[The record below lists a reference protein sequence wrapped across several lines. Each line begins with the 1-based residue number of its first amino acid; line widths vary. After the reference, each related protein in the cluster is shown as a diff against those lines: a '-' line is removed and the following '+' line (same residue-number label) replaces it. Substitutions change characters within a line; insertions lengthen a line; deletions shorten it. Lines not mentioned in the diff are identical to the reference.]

1 MPYAK
6 LWSKMPL
13 TTVLSLLI
21 TAGSSLVAAAA
32 AELVERQSGNNPF
45 SGQFCD
51 YTSFQA
57 SVVGSRLL
65 MFGGNLT
72 INKGT
77 NSKEKRELEPGF
89 QFFSLF
95 LNETFQATANA
106 SSYLRREQ
114 DPAPDKRI
122 ASMRDGGAFSYNG
135 DVFFYGGQQLFN
147 AGDDDTIYKCTP
159 TSQNIVWNSASIN
172 GNVRRTITKGASVNA
187 PSEDKGF
194 YFGGQDII
202 PKGADNEQAD
212 RVLNDTFLNSLV
224 VLSFSPGGQEFTNIT
239 TPISRTKPLAK
250 SNLLFVPAG
259 KAGILVNLGG
269 DDGNG
274 DGAWEDLQV
283 FDIGSSTW
291 FNQRT
296 QGNLTSGRS
305 RNPGPG
311 TCSVI
316 ASDGDNH
323 FIYVYGG
330 SNRAPGQ
337 SQLAILTIPAFQ
349 WFTITN
355 QDYPSKVDAQCQL
368 AGERQMLILG
378 GRSSNGRGDCGRN
391 SFLEILDISSLDIVA
406 SFPNN
411 NPFTPPPL
419 VRTASNSS
427 NPLDGWTDPELQ
439 GLYEIQYQTSAQRNR
454 GSKSEKGPIIGG
466 VVGGVAGVI
475 ILGVIA
481 VFFLMKNHRKKSARA
496 VKEAVAEVKR
506 NSAAQPFL
514 GQPSPGFPSPAFTS
528 GEYPQQYPQ
537 QYQQGYPPTTQP
549 YKDDYIVEAPAN
561 PAPVELPPASPA
573 VRPAELQS

>member
-1 MPYAK
+1 MPYTK
-6 LWSKMPL
+6 LWSKIPL
-13 TTVLSLLI
+13 TTAFTLLI
-21 TAGSSLVAAAA
+21 TAGSSLLAATAE
-32 AELVERQSGNNPF
+32 ELVERQSGSSPF

-51 YTSFQA
+51 YTSFQT

-77 NSKEKRELEPGF
+77 NSKEKRELESGF

-95 LNETFQATANA
+95 LNETFQATDNA
-106 SSYLRREQ
+106 TDYLRREP
-114 DPAPDKRI
+114 DPAAEKRI

-135 DVFFYGGQQLFN
+135 DIFFYGGQQLFN
-147 AGDDDTIYKCTP
+147 AGDDDIIYKCTP
-159 TSQNIVWNSASIN
+159 TSQNIVWNSAAIS
-172 GNVRRTITKGASVNA
+172 GNVRRTITKGASVDA
-187 PSEDKGF
+187 SSENKGF

-202 PKGADNEQAD
+202 AKGADDSQAD
-212 RVLNDTFLNSLV
+212 RVLNGTSSNNLI
-224 VLSFSPGGQEFTNIT
+224 VLSFSPGKQEFTNIT
-239 TPISRTKPLAK
+239 APVSRAKPLVE

-259 KAGILVNLGG
+259 KEGILVNLGG
-269 DDGNG
+269 DDGTG

-296 QGNLTSGRS
+296 RGNLTSGNS
-305 RNPGPG
+305 KNPGTG

-349 WFTITN
+349 WFTVSN
-355 QDYPSKVDAQCQL
+355 QNYPSKVNAQCQL

-378 GRSSNGRGDCGRN
+378 GRSSNGRGDCGGN
-391 SFLEILDISSLDIVA
+391 SFLEILDISSLEIVS

-419 VRTASNSS
+419 VRTAANSS

-439 GLYEIQYQTSAQRNR
+439 GLYETQYQTFAERNQE
-454 GSKSEKGPIIGG
+454 SKSDKGTIIGG
-466 VVGGVAGVI
+466 VVGGVAGVLLLSI
-475 ILGVIA
+475 VA
-481 VFFLMKNHRKKSARA
+481 VFFIMRSHRKKSARD
-496 VKEAVAEVKR
+496 VKEAVAEVNR
-506 NSAAQPFL
+506 NSVAQPFL
-514 GQPSPGFPSPAFTS
+514 GQPSPGFPSPAFPS
-528 GEYPQQYPQ
+528 GEYQHA
-537 QYQQGYPPTTQP
+537 YQPGYPPGHI
-549 YKDDYIVEAPAN
+549 YKDDYIVEAPPNPAPAELPSAN
-561 PAPVELPPASPA
+561 PAARPMELPS
-573 VRPAELQS
+573 

>member
-1 MPYAK
+1 MPYTK
-6 LWSKMPL
+6 LWGKIPV
-13 TTVLSLLI
+13 TTAFSLLI
-21 TAGSSLVAAAA
+21 TAGSSLLAATAE
-32 AELVERQSGNNPF
+32 ELVERQIGNSPF

-72 INKGT
+72 VNRGT

-89 QFFSLF
+89 QFFSMF
-95 LNETFQATANA
+95 LNETFRTTANA
-106 SSYLRREQ
+106 SEYLRREP
-114 DPAPDKRI
+114 DPAADKRI
-122 ASMRDGGAFSYNG
+122 ASMRDGGAFSYDG
-135 DVFFYGGQQLFN
+135 DIFFYGGQQLFN
-147 AGDDDTIYKCTP
+147 AGDDDVIYKCTP
-159 TSQNIVWNSASIN
+159 TSEDIVWNSAAIS
-172 GNVRRTITKGASVNA
+172 GNVRRTITKGASVDA
-187 PSEDKGF
+187 SSENKGF

-202 PKGADNEQAD
+202 AKGSDDSQAD
-212 RVLNDTFLNSLV
+212 RVLNGTSSNNLIV
-224 VLSFSPGGQEFTNIT
+224 VSFSPGKQEFANIT
-239 TPISRTKPLAK
+239 APVSRAKPLVQ

-259 KAGILVNLGG
+259 KEGILVNLGG
-269 DDGNG
+269 DDGTG

-296 QGNLTSGRS
+296 RGNLTSGNS
-305 RNPGPG
+305 RNPGSG

-316 ASDGDNH
+316 QSDGDNH

-349 WFTITN
+349 WFTVSN
-355 QDYPSKVDAQCQL
+355 QTYPSKVNAQCRL
-368 AGERQMLILG
+368 VGERQMLILG

-391 SFLEILDISSLDIVA
+391 SFLEILDISSLDIVF
-406 SFPNN
+406 SFPNS

-419 VRTASNSS
+419 LRTAANSS
-427 NPLDGWTDPELQ
+427 NPLDGWTDPELR
-439 GLYEIQYQTSAQRNR
+439 GLYEVQYQTFAQRNR

-466 VVGGVAGVI
+466 VVGGVAGVLSISI
-475 ILGVIA
+475 IV
-481 VFFLMKNHRKKSARA
+481 VFFIMKSHRKKSARD

-528 GEYPQQYPQ
+528 GEYPHAYP
-537 QYQQGYPPTTQP
+537 QGYPQGQQ
-549 YKDDYIVEAPAN
+549 YKDDYIVEAPPN
-561 PAPVELPPASPA
+561 PAPAELPPATPA
-573 VRPAELQS
+573 TRPAELPS